1 MRWRWLAL
9 GLALYVAGLLAMAPA
24 TLLDAR
30 LASESHGRLRLAA
43 ARGTLWAG
51 TGRIEVRD
59 ADGRSGF
66 GMALRWRLSPRS
78 LLRARLA
85 YEIEFGSPA
94 SSFLVAVSPSQLQ
107 ISNVD
112 IRLPA
117 EVLGLA
123 VPKLAVLDLTGE
135 LELQI
140 SDLMFGRNQVQGEA
154 VLLWRNAG
162 SALTRV
168 SPLGDYELRV
178 EGTGA
183 SLRALLRSLRGPVL
197 LDGSGKWARHTR
209 PELTVTARIP
219 ERYRS
224 ELSPLLRLIAVE
236 RGPGEFELRLR

>member
-1 MRWRWLAL
+1 MHWRWLAL

-51 TGRIEVRD
+51 RGRIEVRD

-66 GMALRWRLSPRS
+66 GMALGWRLSPRS

-94 SSFLVAVSPSQLQ
+94 SRFLVAVSPSQLQ

-135 LELQI
+135 LQLKI
-140 SDLMFGRNQVQGEA
+140 RRLSLGRGRLEGDA
-154 VLLWRNAG
+154 LLLWRDAG
-162 SALTRV
+162 SALTKI
-168 SPLGDYELRV
+168 SPLGDYELGF
-178 EGTGA
+178 EGAGT
-183 SLRALLRSLRGPVL
+183 SLQAVLRSLRGPIL
-197 LDGSGKWARHTR
+197 LAGSGHWAVGAR
-209 PELTVTARIP
+209 PELLAIARIP
-219 ERYRS
+219 ERYRD
-224 ELSPLLRLIAVE
+224 ELSPLLQLIAVQQK
-236 RGPGEFELRLR
+236 PGEFALQLR